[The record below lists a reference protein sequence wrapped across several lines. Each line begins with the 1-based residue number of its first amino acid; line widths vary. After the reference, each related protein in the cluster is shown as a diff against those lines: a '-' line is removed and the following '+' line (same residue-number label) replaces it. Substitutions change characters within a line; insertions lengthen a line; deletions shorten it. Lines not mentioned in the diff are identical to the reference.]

1 MSRRNLLACVGAA
14 ALLFA
19 GCLMYLDAQRPP
31 MRDLPRNAFYYTGP
45 MRGKNGS
52 MGLDPYNPF
61 R

>member
-1 MSRRNLLACVGAA
+1 
-14 ALLFA
+14 
-19 GCLMYLDAQRPP
+19 MYLDAQRPP